1 MTHSGIPAPIPV
13 ENDMDAVRW
22 DQVKHVFQEALDK
35 SETQRAAFLIA
46 ACGTDTD
53 LREQVDAL
61 LAADKGAKRFLASP
75 TQPEGAATA
84 EGSDLFGRLQRA
96 VSGRYSLERELGR
109 GGMGI
114 VFLAR
119 DVALDRPVA
128 IKVLP
133 PDLSNV
139 ADSRARFVREAR
151 TAAGLSHPNIVPI
164 HLVEEKEG
172 LVYFVM
178 ALVDGESLGDRVRRV
193 GPLKSAEVAKLLQEV
208 AWALGY
214 AHGRGVIHRDIKP
227 DNILLD
233 KGSGRALVTDFGIA
247 RVSTT
252 GTVSQQGEVIGTLR
266 YMSPE
271 QASADATIDGR
282 ADLYSLGVTAF
293 FALTGRL
300 PFESENPSALIAM
313 QVTQPAPP
321 LKSIAKTVPAK
332 LAEAIDRCLAKD
344 PAARFPTGEALAE
357 AIAQSQVTA
366 REIAPSVREFIAMAK
381 STTVIWYSLAMFSWL
396 TLTLAGEVVPRGR
409 MIGDPLA
416 PVFYILTVAWILAV
430 IVPFNTTRKVL
441 RAGLDERDVAD
452 AIARSQGSRDANVE
466 YELAR
471 VERLGR
477 RLASIF
483 GRGAF
488 LLLGAVLAWTIFDS
502 FPKVKALSVDEVLAH
517 LGGAI
522 ATALVLATG
531 FAPKRAMMRVLNTL
545 TRGTPEYAEFFRKIW
560 AGPVGRWVFR
570 IAGVGMRRAKI
581 VIPESAP
588 TEVLLGRAAGE
599 VFAQLPHEVR
609 SRLGDVQEV
618 IRGLET
624 AAAGLRARRDELQ
637 ATIAEAGSLDG
648 TAKRDSLAAEL
659 TAAAA
664 AVEGRLG
671 TAVGALESLRLDLL
685 RLRAGVGS
693 ADDLTASLTEARSV
707 KKAVDIELSARHA
720 VERLVAGSHSP
731 APHRT

>member
-1 MTHSGIPAPIPV
+1 MTHSGIPVPIPV

-22 DQVKHVFQEALDK
+22 DQVKQVFQEARDTAE
-35 SETQRAAFLIA
+35 SQRAAFLTV
-46 ACGTDTD
+46 ACGTDAE
-53 LREQVDAL
+53 LRARVDAL
-61 LAADKGAKRFLASP
+61 LAADSGANRFLVSP
-75 TQPEGAATA
+75 TQPEAGKQT
-84 EGSDLFGRLQRA
+84 EDSDLFGRLQRA

-164 HLVEEKEG
+164 HLVEEKDG

-247 RVSTT
+247 RVSAT

-271 QASADATIDGR
+271 QASADSTIDGR

-300 PFESENPSALIAM
+300 PFESENPGALIAM
-313 QVTQPAPP
+313 QVNQPAPP

-344 PAARFPTGEALAE
+344 PAARFATGEALAE
-357 AIAQSQVTA
+357 AITQSQVAT
-366 REIAPSVREFIAMAK
+366 REVAPSVREFIQSAQTAA
-381 STTVIWYSLAMFSWL
+381 INFYSLGMLWWIMQSLKDNIA
-396 TLTLAGEVVPRGR
+396 PRGR
-409 MIGDPLA
+409 VIGHPLD
-416 PVFYILTVAWILAV
+416 PVFFILAV
-430 IVPFNTTRKVL
+430 ASIVAVLMPVNATRKVL
-441 RAGLDERDVAD
+441 RSGLDERDVAD
-452 AIARSQGSRDANVE
+452 AITQSKGARDANVE
-466 YELAR
+466 YELTRVDQLGVWMSSSVGRVVFLSFAAFLAITVYNDIAR
-471 VERLGR
+471 GGIESFEHLGR
-477 RLASIF
+477 CPAVS
-483 GRGAF
+483 GR
-488 LLLGAVLAWTIFDS
+488 
-502 FPKVKALSVDEVLAH
+502 
-517 LGGAI
+517 
-522 ATALVLATG
+522 
-531 FAPKRAMMRVLNTL
+531 
-545 TRGTPEYAEFFRKIW
+545 
-560 AGPVGRWVFR
+560 
-570 IAGVGMRRAKI
+570 
-581 VIPESAP
+581 
-588 TEVLLGRAAGE
+588 
-599 VFAQLPHEVR
+599 
-609 SRLGDVQEV
+609 
-618 IRGLET
+618 
-624 AAAGLRARRDELQ
+624 
-637 ATIAEAGSLDG
+637 
-648 TAKRDSLAAEL
+648 
-659 TAAAA
+659 
-664 AVEGRLG
+664 
-671 TAVGALESLRLDLL
+671 
-685 RLRAGVGS
+685 
-693 ADDLTASLTEARSV
+693 
-707 KKAVDIELSARHA
+707 
-720 VERLVAGSHSP
+720 
-731 APHRT
+731 